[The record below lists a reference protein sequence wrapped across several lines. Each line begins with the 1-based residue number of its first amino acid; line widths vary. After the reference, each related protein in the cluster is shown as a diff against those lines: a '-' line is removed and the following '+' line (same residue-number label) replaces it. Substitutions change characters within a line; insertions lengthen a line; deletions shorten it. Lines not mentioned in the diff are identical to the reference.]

1 MAPPAKPAA
10 PRVQVFG
17 LENDQATRAAIR
29 FFKERRVDIHF
40 VDLRRKPIAPGELRR
55 FVDRLGAAALLD
67 PDGRAYR
74 EGGLAYLKMDDA
86 EIAVRLLAT
95 PKLLRLPLV
104 RFENA
109 VSAGPADATWKSW
122 LSPAGDAPRR

>member
-1 MAPPAKPAA
+1 MPPPAKPAA
-10 PRVQVFG
+10 PRVQIFG

-29 FFKERRVDIHF
+29 FFKERRVDIHL

-67 PDGRAYR
+67 TDGRAYR
-74 EGGLAYLKMDDA
+74 AGGLAYLKMDDA
-86 EIAVRLLAT
+86 EIVMRLLAT

-104 RFENA
+104 RFEQS
-109 VSAGPADATWKSW
+109 VSAGPADAIWRAW
-122 LSPAGDAPRR
+122 LSAGDDAPWR